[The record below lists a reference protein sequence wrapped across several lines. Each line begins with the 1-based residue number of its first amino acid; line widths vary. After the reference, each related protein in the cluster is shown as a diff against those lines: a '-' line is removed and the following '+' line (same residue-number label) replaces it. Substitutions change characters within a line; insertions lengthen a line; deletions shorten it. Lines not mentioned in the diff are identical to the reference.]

1 MRAIRDDDDFDDLE
15 QPRHRTPATQP
26 RREKRLAFEIALGI
40 WLGGIALAVTSAAV
54 WMLISWLTLSGIN
67 FSFN

>member
-15 QPRHRTPATQP
+15 QPRHITLATQP
-26 RREKRLAFEIALGI
+26 RREKRLAFEIAFGI
-40 WLGGIALAVTSAAV
+40 WLGVIALAVTSAPV
-54 WMLISWLTLSGIN
+54 WMLIGWLTLSGIN

>member
-15 QPRHRTPATQP
+15 QPRRRTLVAQP
-26 RREKRLAFEIALGI
+26 RHEKRLAFEIALGI

-54 WMLISWLTLSGIN
+54 WMLINWLTISGIN